1 MELKVD
7 VKYNDHVLGVE
18 VSMAPIIPA
27 ITRGNPED
35 RAPAE
40 GGEIEIKDMYM
51 HYTKKNGM
59 EVSRLLPRSVVER
72 YNRDDMF
79 IEAVREAIDALGR

>member
-18 VSMAPIIPA
+18 ISMTPIIPA

-51 HYTKKNGM
+51 HHTTKNGA
-59 EVSRLLPRSVVER
+59 EVSRRLPRSVVER
-72 YNRDDMF
+72 YNHDDMF
-79 IEAVREAIDALGR
+79 IEAVREAVQELGR